1 MEENSSVN
9 EMNQLLEQTR
19 DSGNKEAAPIAQ
31 SIAESIGISAESFA
45 GREKDALP
53 SLVGVAAYYKLSQ
66 REREAVLRYTAE
78 TFGMDS
84 KFFARIQQT
93 AIMQVV
99 QPDWFKT
106 NLSNDELK
114 RNAILWGQIRIV
126 VNLISGVGGSAVI
139 TDKVIGGENTMK
151 RDWRSIMEK
160 LKSNGTFT
168 PRQLRIIGMSYVGAF
183 LGLAAAIANGEAN
196 AMVTEVELRI
206 DRGQM
211 KWEDYRKIQK
221 EIKNVMWAFE

>member
-1 MEENSSVN
+1 MNENSSVN
-9 EMNQLLEQTR
+9 EINQLLEKTR
-19 DSGNKEAAPIAQ
+19 DTGNRDAAPIAK
-31 SIAESIGISAESFA
+31 SIAKSIGISPDIFSGHEN
-45 GREKDALP
+45 DALP
-53 SLVGVAAYYKLSQ
+53 SLIGVAAYYKLSQ
-66 REREAVLRYTAE
+66 REREAVLRYTGE

-84 KFFARIQQT
+84 EFFARIQQT
-93 AIMQVV
+93 AIMQLV

-106 NLSNDELK
+106 NLSNEELK

-126 VNLISGVGGSAVI
+126 VNIMSGVGGSAFVA
-139 TDKVIGGENTMK
+139 DKAIGGENTMK

-160 LKSNGTFT
+160 LKHSGTFT
-168 PRQLRIIGMSYVGAF
+168 PRQLRILGMSYVGAF

-196 AMVTEVELRI
+196 AMMTEVELRI

-211 KWEDYRKIQK
+211 KWEDYREIQK